1 MKSKALVVSIKGTKL
16 SKLEKVLLSK
26 EKPWGIILFKRN
38 LRSIKQ
44 IKKLTYEIKK
54 LTRNKKFPIII
65 DEEGEI
71 VSRLKNIINHNISAK
86 FFGDLFLKNKKF
98 CLKLLKHY
106 IFSLSKSLR
115 ELGININTV
124 PVLDVLRDNTSKIIG
139 KRSFSN
145 NQKMLIFIHLNLRR
159 QS

>member
-54 LTRNKKFPIII
+54 HTRNKKFPIII

-106 IFSLSKSLR
+106 QSKPFLQEYLTNYNRLVEKRAVIFGQQERLFPKL
-115 ELGININTV
+115 EDLHYFPHYFPI
-124 PVLDVLRDNTSKIIG
+124 D
-139 KRSFSN
+139 
-145 NQKMLIFIHLNLRR
+145 
-159 QS
+159 